1 MSFMRDNYEKFILD
15 INKTWHLLQLDNRS
29 VYLSSSFML
38 KIIGILLLP
47 IVILIDADPCL

>member
-15 INKTWHLLQLDNRS
+15 INETWHLLQLDNRS